1 MPSPSTLLLDQ
12 VAWDLVLDANGNMA
26 VAGPPYAQAQD
37 AASAIKTYSD
47 SGPGGVGECYFDT
60 TLGIPWRTQVFG
72 QAPNIALLKKTLAS
86 TAETVPGVASAV
98 VFISSFDSVGRSIS
112 GQVQTTEEETQQTQ
126 AVNFTVASP
135 IGVG

>member
-1 MPSPSTLLLDQ
+1 MPSPSTLLLDT
-12 VAWDLVLDANGNMA
+12 VAWDLVLDASGNMA

-37 AASAIKTYSD
+37 AASAIKVFSD
-47 SGPGGVGECYFDT
+47 SGPGGVGEAYFDT

-72 QAPNIALLKKTLAS
+72 QPPNVALLKATLAA

-98 VFISSFDSVGRSIS
+98 VFISSFSPSTRQLQ
-112 GQVQTTEEETQQTQ
+112 GQVQTTEQVTQQAQ
-126 AVNFTVASP
+126 AMNFTVASP

>member
-1 MPSPSTLLLDQ
+1 MASPSTLLLDQ
-12 VAWDLVLDANGNMA
+12 QAWDLVLDANGNMA

-37 AASAIKTYSD
+37 AASAIKVWSD
-47 SGPGGVGECYFDT
+47 SGPGGVGEAYFDT

-72 QAPNIALLKKTLAS
+72 QPPNIALLKAALAA

-98 VFISSFDSVGRSIS
+98 VFISAFDVVQRTLS
-112 GQVQTTEEETQQTQ
+112 GQVQATEQVTQQTQ
-126 AVNFTVASP
+126 AMNFTVMSP